1 MINLLPVFGLVAPPI
16 LYFVF
21 FGLNSSAFS
30 AIGLS
35 GDNMLIGVSII
46 TVIVWTWSGVYAKS
60 ANKFFAK
67 MENSNFKKSF
77 GVQSISETTM
87 LFIFLFTD
95 ALFEVNNY
103 IDLAQIFL
111 IIFFVGNALRLWLTS
126 LAFGVEIKTAAN
138 ANKFNLLEET
148 VVWGLGFLLCLMLDG
163 VFIK

>member
-46 TVIVWTWSGVYAKS
+46 TVIVWTWSGFYAKS
-60 ANKFFAK
+60 ANKYFAK

-77 GVQSISETTM
+77 GVQSISETTQ
-87 LFIFLFTD
+87 LFIWLFIDT
-95 ALFEVNNY
+95 LFEIDNIY
-103 IDLAQIFL
+103 IELAQITL

-138 ANKFNLLEET
+138 ANKFILLEET
-148 VVWGLGFLLCLMLDG
+148 VLWGLVFLLCLMMGG
-163 VFIK
+163 VFL